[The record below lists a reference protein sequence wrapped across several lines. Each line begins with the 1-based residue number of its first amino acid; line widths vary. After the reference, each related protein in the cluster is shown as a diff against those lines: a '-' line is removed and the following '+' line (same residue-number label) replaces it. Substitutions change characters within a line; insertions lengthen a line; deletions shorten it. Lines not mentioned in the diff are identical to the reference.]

1 MPSFF
6 CERAV
11 AVIDTEALRHNFRTV
26 SALGGRTIA
35 VVKANAYGHGTQAV
49 LPALEAAGCDFY
61 AVATLDEA
69 LDVRALAPR
78 ADILILGYTP
88 PEAAPL
94 LSRAHLTQTV
104 FSVRYATALSTAA
117 TDPVLSHIK
126 IDAGMH
132 RLGLDPAD
140 SEGIASVLQEL
151 RLRVCGL
158 FTHFPSVSCDPVST
172 RRSLDTFSALA
183 HRLPRLFTH
192 AAASAAL
199 PLTDARFDGTRPGLA
214 LYGLSNTIPSLRP
227 AMRVYAPI
235 IQIHDLPANT
245 PVGYDGAF
253 CTKRPSRI
261 GVLPIGYADG
271 LPRSACG
278 HLTCLDSGERVP
290 LVGRICMDQCM
301 IDLTGTRA
309 KEGDTVCVISDFA
322 DFAAHCGTIVY
333 ESLAC
338 LSARLG
344 RRQKGASNDRV
355 SREENDGLFHQGK
368 QQATIPGTST
378 PPH

>member
-1 MPSFF
+1 MPSSF

-11 AVIDTEALRHNFRTV
+11 AVIDTAALQHNFRTV

-35 VVKANAYGHGTQAV
+35 VIKANAYGHGTQI
-49 LPALEAAGCDFY
+49 ALSAFEAAGCDFY

-69 LDVRALAPR
+69 LHVRALTPR

-88 PEAAPL
+88 PKAAPL
-94 LSRAHLTQTV
+94 LARAHLTQTV
-104 FSVRYATALSTAA
+104 FSAQYAAALSKAA
-117 TDPVLSHIK
+117 TTPIPAHLK
-126 IDAGMH
+126 IDCGMH
-132 RLGLDPAD
+132 RLGLDPTD
-140 SEGIASVLQEL
+140 TVGIASVLHAP
-151 RLRVCGL
+151 RLHVCGI
-158 FTHFPSVSCDPVST
+158 FTHFPSASCDPVGT
-172 RRSLDTFSALA
+172 RRSLDAFTALT
-183 HRLPRLFTH
+183 HRLPPLFTH

-199 PLTDARFDGTRPGLA
+199 PLTDARFDGVRPGLA
-214 LYGLSNTIPSLRP
+214 LYGLSCAIPSLRP

-235 IQIHDLPANT
+235 IQLRDLPANT

-278 HLTCLDSGERVP
+278 YLTRLESGERAP

-301 IDLTGTRA
+301 VDLTGTDA
-309 KEGDTVCVISDFA
+309 KEGDTVCVISDFSA
-322 DFAAHCGTIVY
+322 FAAHCGTIVY

-338 LSARLG
+338 LSTRLG
-344 RRQKGASNDRV
+344 RRQKGASNDCV

-368 QQATIPGTST
+368 Q
-378 PPH
+378 